1 MDRKPTICLIIPPSG
16 FLLDERVFLTL
27 GVLKV
32 AACLERAG
40 RPVDVLDLSGVTN
53 YTDAAATYAEA
64 NPQITHYGFTATT
77 PQMPAAVQLL
87 RTIQKSNT
95 SAKTILGGPHVTL
108 VHAAARREGK
118 HAIEGGRGVRSLDI
132 LRGIFDVLVVGDGE
146 EAIFEALSPSATKIV
161 DADNPQ
167 GLLFLTNK
175 KLEQT
180 PFPARHLVDVSSYH
194 YTIDGAPALSMIAQ
208 LGCPFACAFC
218 GGRESS
224 MLRKIRTRSTE
235 SVIEEL
241 RHLYTTYGV
250 NGIMF
255 YDDELNVNKQVI
267 ELMRAIAAEGKRLG
281 VEWKLRGFVKSELFT
296 DEQAEAMY
304 AAGFRW
310 VLVGFESGSE
320 RILDN
325 INKKANRD
333 DNTRAVQIA
342 KRHGLKVKAL
352 MSCGH
357 AGESE
362 ETIHATRDWLLEVK
376 PDDFDL
382 TVITTY
388 PGTPYF
394 DHAVEINP
402 KIWTYTAPRSGDK
415 LHAIETDFNKD
426 ESYYKGVP
434 GEYKSFVFTDFLT
447 PQRIVE
453 IRDRVENDVRD
464 KLRIPFN
471 PGSPGVRYEASMG
484 QLPAH
489 ILYRGDAA

>member
-1 MDRKPTICLIIPPSG
+1 MVPKVCLVIPPSG

-40 RPVDVLDLSGVTN
+40 RPVDVLDLSGVSN
-53 YTDAAATYAEA
+53 YIDAAKTYATE
-64 NPQITHYGFTATT
+64 NTGIIYGFTATT
-77 PQMPAAVQLL
+77 PQMPAAVKILHAI
-87 RTIQKSNT
+87 RDVSPPVR
-95 SAKTILGGPHVTL
+95 TILGGPHVTL
-108 VHAAARREGK
+108 VHAAARREEKKG
-118 HAIEGGRGVRSLDI
+118 IQGSRGVKSLDI
-132 LRGIFDVLVVGDGE
+132 LKDIFDVLVVGDGE
-146 EAIFEALSPSATKIV
+146 EAIFEALRPNAVKLV

-175 KLEQT
+175 TLEQT
-180 PFPARHLVDVSSYH
+180 PLPARHLVDVASYH
-194 YTIDGAPALSMIAQ
+194 YTIEGAPALSMIAQ

-235 SVIEEL
+235 SVVAEV
-241 RHLYTTYGV
+241 RHLYTNYGV
-250 NGIMF
+250 TGIMF
-255 YDDELNVNKQVI
+255 YDDELNVNKQVV
-267 ELMRAIAAEGKRLG
+267 ELMQAIADEGKRLG
-281 VEWKLRGFVKSELFT
+281 VEWRLRGFVKSELFT
-296 DEQAEAMY
+296 DKQAEAMY

-310 VLVGFESGSE
+310 ILVGFESGSP

-325 INKKANRD
+325 INKKATRE
-333 DNTRAVQIA
+333 DNTRAVQTA

-362 ETIHATRDWLLEVK
+362 STINDTRDWLLENK

-394 DHAVEINP
+394 DHAVESTP
-402 KIWTYTAPRSGDK
+402 RVWTYTAPRTGDT
-415 LHAIETDFNKD
+415 LHAIETDFNES

-434 GEYKSFVFTDFLT
+434 GEYKSFVYTDFLS
-447 PQRIVE
+447 PEKIVE
-453 IRDRVENDVRD
+453 IRDRTEAEVRE
-464 KLRIPFN
+464 KLVIPFN
-471 PGSPGVRYEASMG
+471 PGSPGMRYEASMG
-484 QLPAH
+484 QLPSH
-489 ILYRGDAA
+489 ILRKSTV